1 MLMKIGYEMVQESQG
16 GHDGPDYES
25 ELDRIFRMVAREWE
39 NPSEAPKG

>member
-1 MLMKIGYEMVQESQG
+1 MEIGYTLVQESQG

-39 NPSEAPKG
+39 NPSEAPKREV